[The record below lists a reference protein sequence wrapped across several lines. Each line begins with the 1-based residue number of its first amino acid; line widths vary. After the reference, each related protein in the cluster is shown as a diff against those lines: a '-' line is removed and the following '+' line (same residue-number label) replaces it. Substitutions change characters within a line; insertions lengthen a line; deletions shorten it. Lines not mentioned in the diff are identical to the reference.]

1 MPRFLLALSLG
12 PVQSLIADARRTRD
26 LWGGSWLLS
35 EAARA
40 AARKLHELHPDCLIF
55 PCPANPDDE
64 LQPRDEP
71 RDQDAPPGTGPGTE
85 GHRSDDMQPRH
96 APRETANIA
105 NILRAD
111 VALADGAAVRALC
124 DETKRA
130 AALRVEELAERAR
143 RRVGSPLREEV
154 WRAQIDDILESF
166 AAWVEIADEDD
177 GYKKAGRRLSGA
189 LNARKA
195 TRNFEPCRSLSGE
208 PLPKSSLDGAR
219 ETVLPRTLAAG
230 SARKLRLSPGEQLD
244 ALGVIKRLAGDAEQF
259 TALPRVA
266 ADSWIEQLTPAQ
278 QQRLRAAYEPLVDPG
293 HATHVRGNADAYT
306 ALPFDGHLLY
316 PSRLELALAQAREP
330 AGAGTGARSHRGAD
344 DPRRRGRDAPRTA
357 ASEAGSTP
365 DDGEGA
371 GGRAGHARGPVANEA
386 ASTAV
391 HALEAFRQCIIRIN
405 DERTDAGQRVGTP
418 VPYAAILKADGDRM
432 GQLLSRAR
440 RVEESQA
447 ISRALHGFASSV
459 HGIVRDHRGHAIY
472 AGGDDVL
479 ALLPL
484 ERAPECARGL
494 ADSFSEHLGE
504 VAMRMQLADEC
515 PTLSVGLGIGYVIDP
530 LGALRALAERAE
542 RHAKGDATLTP
553 RNALAILLKVRSGA
567 ELHWRAQWTDKQAFE
582 ALNRFIGA
590 YRTGELPTRA
600 AYDLRD
606 IGRRLAWL
614 RDSGD
619 ETARGMRTAEVERLL
634 DRARRD
640 GGSETIPGE
649 LRTLI
654 RERALNADVADGRPL
669 DALADTLIIAR
680 WLSARTAGDVGE

>member
-12 PVQSLIADARRTRD
+12 PVQSLIADAHRTRD

-40 AARKLHELHPDCLIF
+40 AARKLHELHPGCLVF
-55 PCPANPDDE
+55 PCPANLDDE
-64 LQPRDEP
+64 LKPQDVP
-71 RDQDAPPGTGPGTE
+71 RDQDAPPGTGAGAE
-85 GHRSDDMQPRH
+85 RHRGDDMQPRH
-96 APRETANIA
+96 APRETGNIA
-105 NILRAD
+105 NILRAE
-111 VALADGAAVRALC
+111 VALADRAAVLALC
-124 DETKRA
+124 HEAKRA
-130 AALRVEELAERAR
+130 AALRVKQLAERAR
-143 RRVGSPLREEV
+143 RRVGNPLREDV
-154 WRAQIDDILESF
+154 WRTQIDDVLESF
-166 AAWVEIADEDD
+166 AAWAEIANEDG
-177 GYKKAGRRLSGA
+177 GYRNAGSRLNAA

-195 TRNFEPCRSLSGE
+195 TRDFQPCQPLTGE

-219 ETVLPRTLAAG
+219 ETVLPRSLAEG
-230 SARKLRLSPGEQLD
+230 PARKLRLSPGEQLD

-259 TALPRVA
+259 TALPRIA
-266 ADSWIEQLTPAQ
+266 ADSWIEQLTPDQ
-278 QQRLRAAYEPLVDPG
+278 QQRLQAAYKPLVDAG
-293 HATHVRGNADAYT
+293 QATRVRGNADAYAT
-306 ALPFDGHLLY
+306 LPFDGHLLY

-330 AGAGTGARSHRGAD
+330 VAGGTDAGRHRGAQE
-344 DPRRRGRDAPRTA
+344 PATN
-357 ASEAGSTP
+357 EAGSTL
-365 DDGEGA
+365 DDGEDAEVRAAQAREPATSEA
-371 GGRAGHARGPVANEA
+371 G
-386 ASTAV
+386 STAV
-391 HALEAFRQCIIRIN
+391 HALEAFRQCITRIN
-405 DERTDAGQRVGTP
+405 DERTDTGQRVGTP

-440 RVEESQA
+440 NAEESRA
-447 ISRALHGFASSV
+447 ISRALHGFASGV

-494 ADSFSEHLGE
+494 AESFSEHLGE
-504 VAMRMQLADEC
+504 VVKGMELADEC

-530 LGALRALAERAE
+530 LGALRALADRAE
-542 RHAKGDATLTP
+542 RHAKGDATQTP
-553 RNALAILLKVRSGA
+553 RNALAILLKIRSGA
-567 ELHWRAQWTDKQAFE
+567 ELHWRAPWTDRQAFD

-590 YRTGELPTRA
+590 YRRGELPTRA

-614 RDSGD
+614 RDSAE
-619 ETARGMRTAEVERLL
+619 ETARGMRTAEVQRLL

-640 GGSETIPGE
+640 GGSEAISPA
-649 LRTLI
+649 LQILI
-654 RERALNADVADGRPL
+654 RDRALSGDAADGRPL